1 MNPDIDIKSTKL
13 LIVDDDEIILI
24 ALSETLRHEGYQA
37 TTTQS
42 PTEAIRFL
50 HENRYSV
57 IISDQRMAEMT
68 GLEFL
73 QEAARIQPNAS
84 RILITGVLT
93 LKTIIDAINSGEIF
107 RFIAKP
113 WLREE
118 LLATIRNAAQ
128 RHELLETN
136 RRLQENTLLLNTQLA
151 EANAQLQG
159 KIHELTAQKEELA
172 EMHGQLRINFE
183 HSLDLVQ
190 RIVSVYHPSLGEE
203 TRQVTELCE
212 KMLEFASLND
222 DQAHVLKVAARLH
235 NIGIIGVPR
244 VILELARSNPELLQ
258 EHDKAVLE
266 SNAAYG
272 QMLAHYVDPSEA
284 VGAVI
289 RACHERWDGQGYPDK
304 LKGEEIPHPARLL
317 AIAAWYVESA
327 MSKDDRIDEILHLS
341 GQAFDNDTV
350 RVFLKA
356 VRTVQTTKRAKQVS
370 VGDLRPGMVLAKGLY
385 SPTGMLLLPEGH
397 MITEDSLSK
406 IRQNDFFGSASKG
419 MIIYS

>member
-1 MNPDIDIKSTKL
+1 ML
-13 LIVDDDEIILI
+13 VVDDDEIILI

-42 PTEAIRFL
+42 PTEAVELIKK
-50 HENRYSV
+50 NRYSV

-93 LKTIIDAINSGEIF
+93 LKTIIDAINSGEIY

-136 RRLQENTLLLNTQLA
+136 RRLQEGTLRLNEQLADANTQL
-151 EANAQLQG
+151 QH
-159 KIHELTAQKEELA
+159 KIRELTEQKKELA
-172 EMHGQLRINFE
+172 GTHAQMRLNFE

-203 TRQVTELCE
+203 TREVTELCE
-212 KMLEFASLND
+212 RMIDFAGLSEDESHL
-222 DQAHVLKVAARLH
+222 LRVAARLH
-235 NIGIIGVPR
+235 NIGLIGIPR
-244 VILELARSNPELLQ
+244 DILDRARRKPASLSPQEKAILESG
-258 EHDKAVLE
+258 
-266 SNAAYG
+266 AAYG
-272 QMLAHYVDPSEA
+272 QMLAHYVDPSDA
-284 VGAVI
+284 SGAVI
-289 RACHERWDGQGYPDK
+289 RACHERWDGSGYPDK
-304 LKGEEIPHPARLL
+304 LMGDRIPKAARLL
-317 AIAAWYVESA
+317 AIAVWYVESQL
-327 MSKDDRIDEILHLS
+327 SRDERIDEILHQS
-341 GQAFDNDTV
+341 GSAFSHDAV

-356 VRTVQTTKRAKQVS
+356 ARTLPSQRRTRQI
-370 VGDLRPGMVLAKGLY
+370 GLGELRPGMVLARGIY
-385 SPTGMLLLPEGH
+385 SPAGMLILPEGH
-397 MITEDSLSK
+397 LITEDSLGK
-406 IRQNDFFGSASKG
+406 IRQEKTHESGSSL
-419 MIIYS
+419 MVYS